1 MSTRSTCPSSAAAT
15 PVIAVVVPVFRH
27 SVLLAEAI
35 ESALQQKA
43 EFDIRIVL
51 VNDGCKFPE
60 TDAVCRDY
68 ATAFPDRIAYIRKPN
83 GGLSDARNTGI
94 RFALETWPS
103 VEAIY
108 MLDADNRLRST
119 ALAHAYAALQEHSD
133 ADWIYPNIDMFGL
146 EFNGDYGGEYSV
158 LIHTVMNTCEAGS
171 LIRRRVFEA
180 GVYFDTDFKL
190 GFEDWDFFLTAAEF
204 GFRGRN
210 IEDFGFLYR
219 KRPESMLANST
230 RDEQAILSAMR
241 RKHKDLFSPRTLLS
255 LEQEEAPR
263 YAVYLADTQ
272 EVFLTTDPEATD
284 NLQISLDEYIKRY
297 WGAQTSPARYHIPP
311 YLVVATTSVLE
322 TLRKSKMLHWVFW
335 RLECDMGNRL
345 VSLVSLGSNEHDR
358 LTVRNGIDP
367 DALRKAASLLM
378 IGPRTLNSVL
388 MDHTSDWINSLVAS
402 TCNFEISGFEVL
414 LPRSQSLSSQLK
426 TASYDT
432 LALMQRMRASPFRTA
447 AFATWEWRG
456 NGIEW
461 RQRSHEII
469 RNAIGGTVAYPKLPD
484 KKQHIGFVLP
494 CIEFG
499 GVEKVALNMA
509 KALQAQGWNVH
520 LFVLEA
526 CDFNFD
532 PAWQRAFSSVSILD
546 NDDFS
551 VWNEP
556 RMSFLGTD
564 LNRWALEGNHG
575 SVVGLMHWLD
585 AVINFHSGAFAAVM
599 GQLKRLG
606 ITTVNSLH
614 LSDQSP
620 VGRPAGNTYLGLA
633 YEHAFDYFAPC
644 SHQLADWCHAMG
656 IPEQKIVPVPN
667 APGFDI
673 PPELLAAT
681 MQERSNRHADTPL
694 RVAYLGR
701 LDHQKGLGRLAAAI
715 QETQERGIPVEWRII
730 GKGVFEAPPA
740 ELEGLIEPPVY
751 SAEQLAEI
759 YVWADVIV
767 LLSSYEGLPLTIL
780 EAMRSGAVMIATDV
794 GANTEVLEHGKNG
807 LVVSLDHAASE
818 CVAHLQALYRD
829 RGKLNTLS
837 QNAYEAMRGRTWGNA
852 VEGLQKALASSF
864 SNLDKKGD

>member
-1 MSTRSTCPSSAAAT
+1 MSTRSACPAHATAT
-15 PVIAVVVPVFRH
+15 PVLAVVVPVFRH

-35 ESALQQKA
+35 ESALQQRA

-108 MLDADNRLRST
+108 MLDADNRLRPT

-158 LIHTVMNTCEAGS
+158 LIHTVMNICEAGS

-190 GFEDWDFFLTAAEF
+190 GFEDWDFFLTAAEA

-255 LEQEEAPR
+255 LEQAEAPR
-263 YAVYLADTQ
+263 YAIYLADKQ
-272 EVFLTTDPEATD
+272 EVLLTVDPHVKNAERV
-284 NLQISLDEYIKRY
+284 SVEEYTRRY
-297 WGAQTSPARYHIPP
+297 WRAQTSGTRYHIPP
-311 YLVVATTSVLE
+311 FLVVTSSQFME
-322 TLRKSKMLHWVFW
+322 GLRQAKILFWALW

-345 VSLVSLGSNEHDR
+345 ISLLGLNTNTSERMSVEKATD
-358 LTVRNGIDP
+358 TDT
-367 DALRKAASLLM
+367 LRKTGAMLM
-378 IGPRTLNSVL
+378 IGPRILKDVL
-388 MDHTSDWINSLVAS
+388 MDHGSDWISSLIAPQCAFDVAGY
-402 TCNFEISGFEVL
+402 EIT
-414 LPRSQSLSSQLK
+414 LPRSMSQSVFDQHG
-426 TASYDT
+426 TAAFDT
-432 LALMQRMRASPFRTA
+432 LSLLHRMRASAYRNA
-447 AFATWEWRG
+447 AKENWEWRKG
-456 NGIEW
+456 DIGW
-461 RQRSHEII
+461 RHKSHEIL
-469 RNAIGGTVAYPKLPD
+469 RDVFNGAVAYPRLAECRKN
-484 KKQHIGFVLP
+484 IGFVLP

-499 GVEKVALNMA
+499 GVEKVALNTA
-509 KALQAQGWNVH
+509 KALRQNGWNVH
-520 LFVLEA
+520 LFVVEA
-526 CDFNFD
+526 QDINFD
-532 PAWQRAFSSVSILD
+532 DSWQETFSSVSLLTD
-546 NDDFS
+546 
-551 VWNEP
+551 E
-556 RMSFLGTD
+556 SFTAWGNGNREFIGTEIGG
-564 LNRWALEGNHG
+564 WAFGGMHN
-575 SVVGLMHWLD
+575 SAVGMMYWLD
-585 AVINFHSGAFAAVM
+585 VVINFHGGAFAAVM

-606 ITTVNSLH
+606 ITTINSLH
-614 LSDQSP
+614 LSDLSP
-620 VGRPAGNTYLGLA
+620 VGRPVGNTYLGLA

-644 SHQLADWCHAMG
+644 SHKLADWCHAMG
-656 IPEQKIVPVPN
+656 IPEEKIIPVPN
-667 APGFDI
+667 APSFDI
-673 PPELLAAT
+673 PEDRLART
-681 MQERSNRHADTPL
+681 MEERRKRGTDKPL

-701 LDHQKGLGRLAAAI
+701 LDHQKGLDRLAAAI
-715 QETQERGIPVEWRII
+715 RETRERGVPVEWRII
-730 GKGVFEAPPA
+730 GKGVFEAPPT

-759 YVWADVIV
+759 YAWADVIV

-807 LVVSLDHAASE
+807 LVVSLEHAASE
-818 CVAHLQALYRD
+818 CVAHLHALCRD
-829 RGKLNTLS
+829 RRKLNTLS
-837 QNAYEAMRGRTWGNA
+837 QSAYEAMRGRTWGNA
-852 VEGLQKALASSF
+852 VEGLQKTLAYSAAMT
-864 SNLDKKGD
+864 K